1 MDDQAL
7 EKEKTTSYTASL
19 WCSSPG
25 AAMQLH
31 AFKRRAEFN
40 VKTPKWFSWVIVK
53 KFCFKEA
60 SGHISG
66 SALFVPGLLWHPH
79 S

>member
-7 EKEKTTSYTASL
+7 EQEKAPASL

-25 AAMQLH
+25 TAVHLRAI
-31 AFKRRAEFN
+31 KRRAEFN
-40 VKTPKWFSWVIVK
+40 VKTPNWFCWVIVK
-53 KFCFKEA
+53 KFGFKET
-60 SGHISG
+60 SGHVSG
-66 SALFVPGLLWHPH
+66 SALFVPVLGWHPH